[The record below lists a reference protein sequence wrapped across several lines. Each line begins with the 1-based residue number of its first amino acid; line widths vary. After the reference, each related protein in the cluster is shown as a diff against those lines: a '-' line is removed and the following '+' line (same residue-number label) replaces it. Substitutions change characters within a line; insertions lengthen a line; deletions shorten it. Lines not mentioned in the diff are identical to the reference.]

1 MNPNERP
8 LSGAEREQLRDIRQR
23 RANRNA
29 RREIQDD
36 QYFKGAVK
44 NLFLIFAGAAFV
56 FWPWLVWH
64 GTNSQGNY
72 TWDRGTWIATPIWWG
87 FLAVCALLV
96 WRARRRQDQPRQAE
110 ADSAAELR
118 WQSAYAAFKK
128 RQEDKDADPQ
138 RQRRDGGSPL
148 PLFKPKDSNT

>member
-8 LSGAEREQLRDIRQR
+8 LTAAERQQLRGIRQR

-36 QYFKGAVK
+36 QYFKGADK
-44 NLFLIFAGAAFV
+44 TLFAIFAGAAFV

-64 GTNSQGNY
+64 GVNSQGDY

-87 FLAVCALLV
+87 FLALCALLI
-96 WRARRRQDQPRQAE
+96 WSGKEARTRN
-110 ADSAAELR
+110 
-118 WQSAYAAFKK
+118 
-128 RQEDKDADPQ
+128 PQ
-138 RQRRDGGSPL
+138 RQRRDGGA
-148 PLFKPKDSNT
+148 